1 MADQQQADRQ
11 AAGDAAA
18 RAAEHP
24 RIVVGVDG
32 SPSSVDALRW
42 AARMGAA
49 LGREIDVVT
58 VWEYAAAHADTSV
71 LQADTP
77 EDDATGRLETAASQV
92 FGAERPSGLRLVVRS
107 GHSPAKVLLEASHGA
122 EMLVLGSRGHG
133 GFVGLLLGSVSAAC
147 TAHASCPV
155 VVVHAE

>member
-1 MADQQQADRQ
+1 MADQQQSGQQQSGQPAE
-11 AAGDAAA
+11 AAP
-18 RAAEHP
+18 EQP

-32 SPSSVDALRW
+32 SPSSLEALGW

-58 VWEYAAAHADTSV
+58 VWEYAAAHTDTSV
-71 LQADTP
+71 LEEGA
-77 EDDATGRLETAASQV
+77 EDDAAHRLETAASRV
-92 FGAERPSGLRLVVRS
+92 FGTDRPSGLRLVVRS

-147 TAHASCPV
+147 TAHAGCPV